1 MKNRIK
7 FYGPTVLFGAAG
19 LALRLHLLETG
30 IDEKGLLTR
39 GNVDNIALW
48 ALTAGFFLLMFLLTR
63 SLKDGGNYRAN
74 FPKCRFS
81 GSLVMAGGVLM
92 LVQVVSGKVVAGP
105 VGMVL
110 GVLASLAMIFTGWCR
125 FTGTHPNFLAS
136 CVLSMFLL
144 FVIMGQYQTWS
155 SNPQF
160 HKYGMQLLC
169 CVMLMLCAFHRAC
182 CDISRIRRKNLI
194 CAGMT
199 ASYLCLVCLS
209 DAGMPGFYLAAGLWA
224 AGSMCT
230 MDPIEA

>member
-1 MKNRIK
+1 MK
-7 FYGPTVLFGAAG
+7 FLGPTVAFGVAG
-19 LALRLHLLETG
+19 LALRTHMLATG

-39 GNVDNIALW
+39 GNVDNMALW
-48 ALTAGFFLLMFLLTR
+48 AMTAGFFLLMFLLTR
-63 SLKDGGNYRAN
+63 SLKDAGNYREN
-74 FPKCRFS
+74 FPKCRLS
-81 GSLVMAGGVLM
+81 GCLAMAGGVVM
-92 LVQVVSGKVVAGP
+92 LAQVILGKVGGGP

-125 FTGTHPNFLAS
+125 FSGIHPNFLAS
-136 CVLSMFLL
+136 CVLSLFFL
-144 FVIMGQYQTWS
+144 FVILGQYQTWS

-160 HKYGMQLLC
+160 HKYGMQMLG

-194 CAGMT
+194 FAGMT
-199 ASYLCLVCLS
+199 ASYLCLICLS

-230 MDPIEA
+230 MEPIEI